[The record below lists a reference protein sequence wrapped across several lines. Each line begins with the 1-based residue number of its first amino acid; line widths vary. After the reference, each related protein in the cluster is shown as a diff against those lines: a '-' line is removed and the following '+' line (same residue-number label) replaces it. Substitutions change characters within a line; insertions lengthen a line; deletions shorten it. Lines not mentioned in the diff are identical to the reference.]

1 MHLIDVFKILIIQYI
16 LNFKKLFATLKES
29 KRKSFRILETKCII
43 TILQYINYMLYYQ
56 TKKSMKL

>member
-43 TILQYINYMLYYQ
+43 TILQYINYMLY
-56 TKKSMKL
+56 